1 MKYIH
6 YYLLLLLYLPL
17 HAKYDNDILKVH
29 ATILPKIIFMDY
41 NFKKK
46 IYKNKIL
53 IALVC
58 DKNHYNE
65 AIKFRELIYKKY
77 TNEINGYK
85 LQIDIINASD
95 IKENHDKKSIYYL
108 FPTITSEII
117 QIINTLKNSNAIV
130 FSFDKKDLQYGSNIS
145 LNIGKKI
152 RPILNMASLK
162 KKNISLASSLINIS
176 EIYYIGKK

>member
-1 MKYIH
+1 MSQ
-6 YYLLLLLYLPL
+6 
-17 HAKYDNDILKVH
+17 NLK
-29 ATILPKIIFMDY
+29 TF
-41 NFKKK
+41 
-46 IYKNKIL
+46 
-53 IALVC
+53 
-58 DKNHYNE
+58 
-65 AIKFRELIYKKY
+65 
-77 TNEINGYK
+77 
-85 LQIDIINASD
+85 
-95 IKENHDKKSIYYL
+95 NHDKKSIYYL